1 MKQLMTAFLL
11 FAFIC
16 NAFAQQSKDAP
27 YQKQKALPAFSLKTL
42 QNKQFTKANLPA
54 GKPVLIFIFSPTCA
68 HCAMETK
75 DIIENMATLKKLSIV
90 YASISTDK
98 QQIAEFI
105 LETGIDAF
113 PNIYLGM
120 DTDLKLASFFRPTVT
135 PFAAV
140 YNSKYQLVQVFKDGY
155 VMPKLLNTVKAL

>member
-1 MKQLMTAFLL
+1 MKTILTALL
-11 FAFIC
+11 LIFVFGS
-16 NAFAQQSKDAP
+16 FAQQNNDAP
-27 YQKQKALPAFSLKTL
+27 YQKQKALPAFTLKTL
-42 QNKQFTKANLPA
+42 QDKHFTKANLPA

-75 DIIENMATLKKLSIV
+75 EIIENMATLKKLSIV

-98 QQIAEFI
+98 QQIAEFV
-105 LETGIDAF
+105 LETGIDAY
-113 PNIYLGM
+113 PNINLGM
-120 DTDLKLASFFRPTVT
+120 DTNLKLASFFHPTVT

-140 YNSKYQLVQVFKDGY
+140 YNSKHQLVQVFKDGY

>member
-1 MKQLMTAFLL
+1 MKRLL
-11 FAFIC
+11 TTLFSFIVLGS
-16 NAFAQQSKDAP
+16 AFAQKNNDAP
-27 YQKQKALPAFSLKTL
+27 YLKQKTLPAFTL
-42 QNKQFTKANLPA
+42 QKISKGNFTKANLPA
-54 GKPVLIFIFSPTCA
+54 GKPVVIFIFSPTCA
-68 HCAMETK
+68 HCAMESK
-75 DIIENMATLKKLSIV
+75 EIIENMATLKKLSIV

-105 LETGIDAF
+105 LETGIDAY

-120 DTDLKLASFFRPTVT
+120 DTELKLASFFRPTVT

-140 YNSKYQLVQVFKDGY
+140 YNSKHQLVQVFKDGY